1 MRSKLERIAALAQ
14 EALAEYDRTGDCI
27 HYEVIFIS
35 GIVPVDYPS
44 NPTRIILGDLEE
56 ELETL
61 PENKALK
68 DALKRHQEEL
78 GSALMEMEEY

>member
-14 EALAEYDRTGDCI
+14 TALAEYDRTGDGI
-27 HYEVIFIS
+27 HYEVFFIS
-35 GIVPVDYPS
+35 GIVPVDHPF

-68 DALKRHQEEL
+68 EALEMHREEL
-78 GSALMEMEEY
+78 GEALMEMEEY